1 MIVVMLALLSIAR
14 MQKRDLAVIH
24 FSGPDDLRFDL
35 FPKGEVTPAEVI
47 ACASFFFNGGTVFEP
62 SMEKALEAAAA
73 SPALIRTPLHPD
85 PDSLER
91 RPFLPSTQ
99 TAGTGL
105 RSSSSQRSSSNPQRE

>member
-47 ACASFFFNGGTVFEP
+47 A
-62 SMEKALEAAAA
+62 LRQ
-73 SPALIRTPLHPD
+73 LLLQWRD
-85 PDSLER
+85 
-91 RPFLPSTQ
+91 
-99 TAGTGL
+99 GL
-105 RSSSSQRSSSNPQRE
+105 RAVDGKGAGSGCCEPGFDQDASSSRS